1 MNRKYF
7 KFVLFIVVAYIFLFG
22 SNVSAQTPYYYYYNG
37 TKKYLK
43 LDTTQL
49 FISTIDTIQLNLGLD
64 IKKSNFKR
72 DIFGNRQVKQ
82 GYIKRYWQKLTLQ
95 NNLQYILPQL

>member
-1 MNRKYF
+1 MKYF
-7 KFVLFIVVAYIFLFG
+7 KIIFIVAIAFIFLFG
-22 SNVSAQTPYYYYYNG
+22 SNISAQTPYYYYYNG

-49 FISTIDTIQLNLGLD
+49 FISIADTAQLNLDLG

-72 DIFGNRQVKQ
+72 DISGNRQIKQ
-82 GYIKRYWQKLTLQ
+82 DYAKRYWQKI
-95 NNLQYILPQL
+95 NFAK